1 MRRKFVEIGKDF
13 IMNNLQLKFNGC
25 LFLILLSGMLFNV
38 SAQTDKRIENIKK
51 LYRETNEKIAESNEN
66 GEYSSVY
73 LAELVV
79 NKNNGSYPA
88 VGIFQTS
95 YKFYYTYGDREKN
108 PYPNRLLKI
117 EIETK
122 RSANIEEYE
131 FLFNE
136 KEELVFYFEAKN
148 EAETVTEKRI
158 YFQDEAAIKAMLG
171 EKNMEKSDVVKLS
184 KSVLAERKKLFAI
197 FQNSLDY

>member
-1 MRRKFVEIGKDF
+1 
-13 IMNNLQLKFNGC
+13 MNNLHKKISGG
-25 LFLILLSGMLFNV
+25 LFLILFCGMFFNLA
-38 SAQTDKRIENIKK
+38 AQTDKRVENISK
-51 LYRETNEKIAESNEN
+51 LYRETNGKIAESNEN

-73 LAELVV
+73 LTELVV

-88 VGIFQTS
+88 VGIFQTVC
-95 YKFYYTYGDREKN
+95 KFYYTYGDREKN

-122 RSANIEEYE
+122 RSANIEKYE

-136 KEELVFYFEAKN
+136 KEELVFYFEAEN
-148 EAETVTEKRI
+148 MMEKRI
-158 YFQDEAAIKAMLG
+158 YFQNEAAIKAMIG
-171 EKNMEKSDVVKLS
+171 KKNIEKSEIAKML
-184 KSVLAERKKLFAI
+184 KSVLAERKKLVSI

>member
-1 MRRKFVEIGKDF
+1 
-13 IMNNLQLKFNGC
+13 MNNLHKKISGG
-25 LFLILLSGMLFNV
+25 LFLILFCGMVFNLA
-38 SAQTDKRIENIKK
+38 AQTDKRIENIRK
-51 LYRETNEKIAESNEN
+51 LYQETNRKIAESNEN
-66 GEYSSVY
+66 GEYSSIY

-88 VGIFQTS
+88 VGIFQTNC
-95 YKFYYTYGDREKN
+95 KFYYTYGDREKN

-122 RSANIEEYE
+122 RSANIEKYE

-148 EAETVTEKRI
+148 EAEKTAEKRI
-158 YFQDEAAIKAMLG
+158 YFQNEATIKVMIG
-171 EKNMEKSDVVKLS
+171 EKNMEKSEVAKMT
-184 KSVLAERKKLFAI
+184 KSVLAERKKLVAI

>member
-1 MRRKFVEIGKDF
+1 MIGNFVERMKEF
-13 IMNNLQLKFNGC
+13 VMQNLRKQFNKSI
-25 LFLILLSGMLFNV
+25 FLIFLCGILFQI

-51 LYRETNEKIAESNEN
+51 IYGETNRKITESNEN
-66 GEYSSVY
+66 GEFSSVF

-88 VGIFQTS
+88 VGLFQTT

-122 RSANIEEYE
+122 RSANIEKYE

-136 KEELVFYFEAKN
+136 KEQLIFYFESKN
-148 EAETVTEKRI
+148 EAENVIEKRT
-158 YFQDEAAIKAMLG
+158 YFQNETPIKSLLGDKIFTNNEA
-171 EKNMEKSDVVKLS
+171 VKLS
-184 KSVLAERKKLFAI
+184 KTALSEKKKLTTM
-197 FQNSLDY
+197 FQNALNY

>member
-1 MRRKFVEIGKDF
+1 MIRKFVERMKEF
-13 IMNNLQLKFNGC
+13 VMKNLRKQFNKSI
-25 LFLILLSGMLFNV
+25 FLIFLCGILFQI

-51 LYRETNEKIAESNEN
+51 IYSETNQKITETNEN
-66 GEYSSVY
+66 GEFSSVF

-88 VGIFQTS
+88 VGLFQTT

-122 RSANIEEYE
+122 RSAIIEKYE
-131 FLFNE
+131 FLFDE
-136 KEELVFYFEAKN
+136 KEQLIFYFGGKN
-148 EAETVTEKRI
+148 EAEKLIEKRI
-158 YFQDEAAIKAMLG
+158 YFQNETPIKSLLG
-171 EKNMEKSDVVKLS
+171 EKIFTNIETIKLS
-184 KSVLAERKKLFAI
+184 KTALREKKKLAAM
-197 FQNSLDY
+197 FQNALNY

>member
-1 MRRKFVEIGKDF
+1 MRRKFVEIGKNF
-13 IMNNLQLKFNGC
+13 VMNNLHKKISGG
-25 LFLILLSGMLFNV
+25 LFLILFCGMFFNLA
-38 SAQTDKRIENIKK
+38 AQTDKRIENIKK
-51 LYRETNEKIAESNEN
+51 LYQDTNRKIAESNEN

-88 VGIFQTS
+88 VGIFQTI

-122 RSANIEEYE
+122 RPANIERYE
-131 FLFNE
+131 FLFDE
-136 KEELVFYFEAKN
+136 KEQLVFYFEAKN
-148 EAETVTEKRI
+148 EAEKTTEKRI
-158 YFQDEAAIKAMLG
+158 YFQNEAAIKAMIG
-171 EKNMEKSDVVKLS
+171 EKNMEKSEVLKMT
-184 KSVLAERKKLFAI
+184 KSVLAESKKLIAI

>member
-1 MRRKFVEIGKDF
+1 MKNLRK
-13 IMNNLQLKFNGC
+13 QFNKSI
-25 LFLILLSGMLFNV
+25 FLIFLGGILFQI

-51 LYRETNEKIAESNEN
+51 IYRETNRKITESNEN
-66 GEYSSVY
+66 GEFSSVF
-73 LAELVV
+73 LAESVV

-88 VGIFQTS
+88 VGLFQII

-122 RSANIEEYE
+122 RSANIERYE

-136 KEELVFYFEAKN
+136 KERLLFYFEAKS
-148 EAETVTEKRI
+148 EAEKSIEKRI
-158 YFQDEAAIKAMLG
+158 WFQNETPIKALLG
-171 EKNMEKSDVVKLS
+171 EKNLTNAETLKISKTALIEK
-184 KSVLAERKKLFAI
+184 KKLAAM
-197 FQNSLDY
+197 FQNFLNY

>member
-1 MRRKFVEIGKDF
+1 MIGNFVERMKEF
-13 IMNNLQLKFNGC
+13 VMQNLRKQFNKSI
-25 LFLILLSGMLFNV
+25 FLIFLCGILFQI

-51 LYRETNEKIAESNEN
+51 IYGETNRKITESNEN
-66 GEYSSVY
+66 GEFSSVF

-88 VGIFQTS
+88 VGLFQTT

-122 RSANIEEYE
+122 RSANIEKYE
-131 FLFNE
+131 FLFDE
-136 KEELVFYFEAKN
+136 KEQLLFYFEGKN
-148 EAETVTEKRI
+148 EAENVIEKRT
-158 YFQDEAAIKAMLG
+158 YFQNETPIKSLLGDKIFTNNEA
-171 EKNMEKSDVVKLS
+171 VKLS
-184 KSVLAERKKLFAI
+184 KTALSEKKKLTTM
-197 FQNSLDY
+197 FQNALNY

>member
-1 MRRKFVEIGKDF
+1 MFF
-13 IMNNLQLKFNGC
+13 NLA
-25 LFLILLSGMLFNV
+25 
-38 SAQTDKRIENIKK
+38 AQTDKRIENIKK

-66 GEYSSVY
+66 GESSSIY
-73 LAELVV
+73 LTELVV

-88 VGIFQTS
+88 VGIFQTV

-122 RSANIEEYE
+122 RSANVEKHE

-136 KEELVFYFEAKN
+136 KEQLVFYFEAEN
-148 EAETVTEKRI
+148 MTEKRI
-158 YFQDEAAIKAMLG
+158 YFQNEVSIKAVLG
-171 EKNMEKSDVVKLS
+171 DKVLKNSDAVKLS
-184 KSVLAERKKLFAI
+184 ESVLAEKKKLISI

>member
-1 MRRKFVEIGKDF
+1 MRRKFVENEKDF
-13 IMNNLQLKFNGC
+13 VMNNLHKKISGG
-25 LFLILLSGMLFNV
+25 LFLILFCGMLFNLA
-38 SAQTDKRIENIKK
+38 AQTDKRIENIKK
-51 LYRETNEKIAESNEN
+51 LYRETNRKIAESNEN
-66 GEYSSVY
+66 GEYSSIY

-88 VGIFQTS
+88 VGIFQTIC
-95 YKFYYTYGDREKN
+95 KFYYTYGDREKN

-122 RSANIEEYE
+122 RSANIEKYE

-136 KEELVFYFEAKN
+136 KEELVFYFEAEN
-148 EAETVTEKRI
+148 EAEKTTEKRI
-158 YFQDEAAIKAMLG
+158 YFQNESAIKAIIG
-171 EKNMEKSDVVKLS
+171 EKNIEKSEVVKMT
-184 KSVLAERKKLFAI
+184 KSVLAERKKLVAI